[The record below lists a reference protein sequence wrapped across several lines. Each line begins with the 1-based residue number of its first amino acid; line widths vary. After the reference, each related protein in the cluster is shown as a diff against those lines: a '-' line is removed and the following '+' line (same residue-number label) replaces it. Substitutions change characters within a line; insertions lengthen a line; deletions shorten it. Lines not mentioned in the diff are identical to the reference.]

1 MFVDTLGSLKGTGKA
16 VIINKALVHSDKISV
31 KDLARTI
38 PDSIDPTVV
47 IFDGLITQ
55 RLVEIAID
63 KGIKEIYATK
73 IGNIPKKPTNIKMWT
88 KGDFE

>member
-1 MFVDTLGSLKGTGKA
+1 MHYDDSSNKESDT
-16 VIINKALVHSDKISV
+16 IPV

-38 PDSIDPTVV
+38 PNVNEASVI

-55 RLVEIAID
+55 RLVEIAND

-73 IGNIPKKPTNIKMWT
+73 IGNIPKKPANLKMWT
-88 KGDFE
+88 REDFD